1 MKSKLSPWYVMIYQT
16 LAPQTTSNGPIA
28 ARCTISIVS
37 ILVTFSLTTRRMSQC
52 LLHHKLFKSSNDFK
66 IPQQV
71 WIPCTHNL
79 SMPPH
84 LTPPTWIPCTHSL
97 TISTHLKHL
106 SPPPTP
112 PPPIIYWVST
122 THSGVENLPTPE
134 IGQGNLELT
143 ALPHSL
149 DNTKNKMLFYPHNTS
164 TLLWVK
170 PRAK

>member
-28 ARCTISIVS
+28 AHCTISIVS
-37 ILVTFSLTTRRMSQC
+37 ILVTSSLTTRRMSQC

-66 IPQQV
+66 IPRQV

-106 SPPPTP
+106 SPPPLPLPPSSIESPPLIVELRIFPPLRLDKEILNSLHFLIRLITP
-112 PPPIIYWVST
+112 ETKCYSVLT
-122 THSGVENLPTPE
+122 TH
-134 IGQGNLELT
+134 
-143 ALPHSL
+143 PH
-149 DNTKNKMLFYPHNTS
+149 FFE
-164 TLLWVK
+164 
-170 PRAK
+170 

>member
-1 MKSKLSPWYVMIYQT
+1 
-16 LAPQTTSNGPIA
+16 
-28 ARCTISIVS
+28 
-37 ILVTFSLTTRRMSQC
+37 
-52 LLHHKLFKSSNDFK
+52 
-66 IPQQV
+66 
-71 WIPCTHNL
+71 
-79 SMPPH
+79 MPPH

-97 TISTHLKHL
+97 TISTHSKHL
-106 SPPPTP
+106 SPPPLP

-149 DNTKNKMLFYPHNTS
+149 DNTRNKMLFCPHNMS

-170 PRAK
+170 PRAKYCYCSQPWGNQNLCSQTTLLPQQAKWKFIRPLILNLNFIKTDLIFGFLWEFNLDHLITISQLSVTS